1 MLYWIYLLLA
11 IGAEITGT
19 LALKWS
25 SQNASAGGYILML
38 VMIAL
43 SYILLAFS
51 VKRIALGVAY
61 AMWEGIGIILIT
73 LFSVVLFNESLSLNK
88 TLGLAILLAG
98 IALIKTGTR
107 AARSGGKAKVKEA
120 NHGCV

>member
-73 LFSVVLFNESLSLNK
+73 LFSVILFNESLSLNK